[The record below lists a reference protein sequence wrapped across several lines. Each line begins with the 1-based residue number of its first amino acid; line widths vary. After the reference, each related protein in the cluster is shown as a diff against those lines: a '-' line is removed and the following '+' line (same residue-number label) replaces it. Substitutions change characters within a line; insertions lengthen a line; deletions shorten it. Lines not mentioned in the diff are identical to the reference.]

1 MLTTAAIIGLGKF
14 AFTGVMGHLKDKR
27 NSKEFGAFAVME
39 LSDASALVTSMAQD
53 VEDAIAAKKPIADS
67 DLRVHQR
74 DLAYAARSIQRVL
87 MLMGADISKDT
98 DGDGTPDVVDSSP
111 RDPNEH

>member
-14 AFTGVMGHLKDKR
+14 AFTGMLGHLKDKR

-39 LSDASALVTSMAQD
+39 LSDASALVNSMAQD
-53 VEDAIAAKKPIADS
+53 VEAAIKLKLPINTV
-67 DLRVHQR
+67 DLQVHQR

-87 MLMGADISKDT
+87 MLMGHNVMTDT

-111 RDPNEH
+111 RDPNKH